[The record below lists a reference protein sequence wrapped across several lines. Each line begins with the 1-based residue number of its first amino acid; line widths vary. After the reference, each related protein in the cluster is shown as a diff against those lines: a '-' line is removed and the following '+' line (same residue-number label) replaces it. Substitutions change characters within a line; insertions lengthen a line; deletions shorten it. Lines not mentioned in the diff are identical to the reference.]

1 MAAIDAVGGIGFSHA
16 RRFRRS
22 GIRTTEALL
31 RRAATRPGRQ
41 ELAERLSV
49 SERDLL
55 ELVLRID
62 LMRIKGLGTR
72 YVDLLD
78 AVGVSTAEELKSRD
92 PGTLFAMVVQLNGR
106 RSMVRRLPSL
116 ERVRAWVAE
125 AKTFEP
131 LVEV

>member
-1 MAAIDAVGGIGFSHA
+1 
-16 RRFRRS
+16 
-22 GIRTTEALL
+22 
-31 RRAATRPGRQ
+31 
-41 ELAERLSV
+41 
-49 SERDLL
+49 
-55 ELVLRID
+55 
-62 LMRIKGLGTR
+62 MRIKGLGTR

-92 PGTLFAMVVQLNGR
+92 PETLFAMVVQLNGR